1 MTMRMT
7 LELDLPRDSLTI
19 PLARHLARNAMR
31 EIGVDDDCIG
41 DVEVALTEA
50 CTNVL
55 DHSGPG
61 DAYRVEFTIDGHSC
75 SVRIIDVG
83 QGFDSTDAG
92 TVQAASGAES
102 GRGITLMRAL
112 VDQVEFDSGDETGT
126 VVLLHKNLVFAEGSP
141 AGKLISG

>member
-31 EIGVDDDCIG
+31 EIGVHDECIG

-61 DAYRVEFTIDGHSC
+61 DAYQVKFTIDGHVC
-75 SVRIIDVG
+75 SIRIIDVG
-83 QGFDSTDAG
+83 DGFDSRDAG
-92 TVQAASGAES
+92 TLPASAGAES
-102 GRGITLMRAL
+102 GRGIALMRAL
-112 VDQVEFDSGDETGT
+112 VDQVHFESGDDAGT
-126 VVLLHKNLVFAEGSP
+126 VVLLHKNLVYAENSP
-141 AGKLISG
+141 ANKLING

>member
-1 MTMRMT
+1 MRMT

-61 DAYRVEFTIDGHSC
+61 DAYQVDFTIDGHAC
-75 SVRIIDVG
+75 LIRIIDVG
-83 QGFDSTDAG
+83 KGFDSTDAG
-92 TVQAASGAES
+92 TVQAASGAER

-112 VDQVEFDSGDETGT
+112 VDQVEFESGDEAGT
-126 VVLLHKNLVFAEGSP
+126 VVLLHKNLVFSEGSP
-141 AGKLISG
+141 AGKLMSG

>member
-61 DAYRVEFTIDGHSC
+61 DAYQVDFTIDGNDC
-75 SVRIIDVG
+75 SIRIIDG
-83 QGFDSTDAG
+83 GKGFDGTDAG
-92 TVQAASGAES
+92 TVPAGEVAER
-102 GRGITLMRAL
+102 GRGIALMRAL
-112 VDQVEFDSGDETGT
+112 VDQVQFESGDDSGT
-126 VVLLHKNLVFAEGSP
+126 VVLLHKNLVYAEDSP
-141 AGKLISG
+141 AGKLIGG

>member
-31 EIGVDDDCIG
+31 EIGVHDDCIG
-41 DVEVALTEA
+41 DIEVALTEA

-61 DAYRVEFTIDGHSC
+61 AAYQVAFTIDGHTC
-75 SVRIIDVG
+75 SIRIVDVG
-83 QGFDSTDAG
+83 EGFDSEGAG
-92 TVQAASGAES
+92 TVPAAPGAES
-102 GRGITLMRAL
+102 GRGIALMRAL
-112 VDQVEFDSGDETGT
+112 VDTVHFESGNDAGT
-126 VVLLHKNLVFAEGSP
+126 VVHLHKGLVYAEDSP
-141 AGKLISG
+141 ADKLITG